1 MRRNNMKLIFMGTPE
16 FSVPSLQRLIED
28 FEVSAV
34 FTQPDRPKGR
44 GKNLAASPVKQLA
57 QTYNIPVYQPL
68 KLRNNK
74 EMIEVIKD
82 LKPDFI
88 IVVAFGQ
95 ILPKEI
101 LDIPKYGCINLHASL
116 LPKYRGAA
124 PINCCIIEGESKSG
138 NTTMLM
144 DVGLDTGDTLLTEE
158 IELSSNMTA
167 GELHDILMNSGGEL
181 LVKTINGIA
190 DNSIKPVKQQNDFS
204 SYASMLDKE
213 MAKINWECSNVNIHN
228 LIRGLNPRPIA
239 YTHYKDT
246 VMKIYKSR
254 VLNEE
259 SSKEAGSIIGVSKEG
274 LRVSTGIGVLL
285 IEEVQFPGKKTIK
298 IKDYIVGN
306 SIDEAVVLK

>member
-1 MRRNNMKLIFMGTPE
+1 MKLIFMGTPE
-16 FSVPSLQRLIED
+16 FSVPPLQRLIND

-57 QTYNIPVYQPL
+57 QSYNIPVYQPL
-68 KLRNNK
+68 KLKKNE
-74 EMIEVIKD
+74 EMIEIIKG

-88 IVVAFGQ
+88 VVVAFGQ

-116 LPKYRGAA
+116 LPQYRGAA
-124 PINCCIIEGESKSG
+124 PINWCIIEGESKSG

-144 DVGLDTGDTLLTEE
+144 DVGLDTGDMLLTEE
-158 IELSSNMTA
+158 IELPSAMTA

-181 LVKTINGIA
+181 LVKTINGIVNN
-190 DNSIKPVKQQNDFS
+190 DIKPVKQNDDQS
-204 SYASMLDKE
+204 SYASMLGKE
-213 MAKINWECSNVNIHN
+213 MANINWKCSNVNIHN
-228 LIRGLNPRPIA
+228 FIRGLNPWPIA

-246 VMKIYKSR
+246 VMKIYKSK

-259 SSKEAGSIIGVSKEG
+259 SSKEIGTIIGVSKEG
-274 LRVSTGIGVLL
+274 LKVSTGNGVLL
-285 IEEVQFPGKKTIK
+285 VEEIQFPGKKTIK
-298 IKDYIVGN
+298 VRDYIVGN
-306 SIDEAVVLK
+306 SIDEGVVLK

>member
-1 MRRNNMKLIFMGTPE
+1 MKLIFMGTPE
-16 FSVPSLQRLIED
+16 FSVPPLQRLIND

-57 QTYNIPVYQPL
+57 QTYSIPVYQPL

-74 EMIEVIKD
+74 EMIEIIKG

-88 IVVAFGQ
+88 VVVAFGQ

-124 PINCCIIEGESKSG
+124 PINWCIIEGESKSG

-144 DVGLDTGDTLLTEE
+144 DVGLDTGDMLLTEE
-158 IELSSNMTA
+158 IELQSTMTA
-167 GELHDILMNSGGEL
+167 GELHDILMNNGGEL
-181 LVKTINGIA
+181 LVKTINGII
-190 DNSIKPVKQQNDFS
+190 NNNIKPVKQDDDHS
-204 SYASMLDKE
+204 SYASMLGKE

-228 LIRGLNPRPIA
+228 FIRGLNPWPIA

-259 SSKEAGSIIGVSKEG
+259 SSKEIGTIIEVSKEG
-274 LRVSTGIGVLL
+274 LKVSTGSGVLL
-285 IEEVQFPGKKTIK
+285 VEEIQFPGKKTMK

-306 SIDEAVVLK
+306 SIDEGVVLK